1 LISPYCCRFG
11 LLLSVVV
18 FVALRLRATKEQQNN
33 DKTGVIIAKYQ
44 NFFHKPQNIDL

>member
-1 LISPYCCRFG
+1 

-44 NFFHKPQNIDL
+44 NFFHKPQNIDLQSLVSQ